1 MALQAGGLVDEEDV
15 FLLRYVPR
23 ERPPRQRDVQV
34 VVGEEAVVTMVP
46 LCGSHGTS
54 IRTTG
59 MMGPGKVLL
68 RSVRKNGGRMSR
80 STYAKSAGLIL
91 IAVVLAVEGYLLY
104 RYYDRYYIE
113 APAGATTREATVWET
128 TMLGPRSPE
137 ATVEKT
143 TVTPEDR
150 FEGRRVSHRATGRNI
165 LGNSTYLDLSAETRD
180 NDAVILIQD
189 ARNPGG
195 GPYDEHE
202 LGVWYD
208 ANQGGR
214 WAIFNQDR
222 RFMRE
227 GSAFDVILLEGP
239 DRLVH
244 RSGPNNTAA
253 NATLIDDPLTNGRP
267 DAVLGVTQN
276 WNPGGVGGVYN
287 DHPVGVRY
295 DPGADGWEIY
305 NKDNAAMPGGAA
317 FNVSVSGAAP

>member
-1 MALQAGGLVDEEDV
+1 MDGEDV
-15 FLLRYVPR
+15 LLPRYVPR
-23 ERPPRQRDVQV
+23 ERPPVRPPRQRDVQV
-34 VVGEEAVVTMVP
+34 VVGEEAVVTMGP
-46 LCGSHGTS
+46 FCRLCGPHGTS

-68 RSVRKNGGRMSR
+68 RRVKKNGGRMSR

-104 RYYDRYYIE
+104 RYYDRYYVE
-113 APAGATTREATVWET
+113 APAGATMRETREATVWET

-137 ATVEKT
+137 A

-180 NDAVILIQD
+180 NDAVILIED
-189 ARNPGG
+189 ARDPGG
-195 GPYDEHE
+195 GSYDEHE

-227 GSAFDVILLEGP
+227 GSDFDVILLEGP

-317 FNVSVSGAAP
+317 FNVSVSGASP